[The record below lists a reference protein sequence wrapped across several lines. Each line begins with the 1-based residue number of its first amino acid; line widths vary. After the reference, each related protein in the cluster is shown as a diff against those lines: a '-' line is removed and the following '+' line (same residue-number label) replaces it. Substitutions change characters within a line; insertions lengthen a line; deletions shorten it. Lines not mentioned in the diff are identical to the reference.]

1 MIMLDLLRH
10 GETELGHTLRGSTD
24 DALTVK
30 GWQDMQQTLNKAIST
45 GQRWDTVASSPL
57 QRCIHVA
64 QSFAQAQQL
73 PLYIDA
79 QFQEMHFGEW
89 EAISTQVLYE
99 QYPEDLAK
107 FWMTPTQFAPPQAES
122 LLNFQQRVLQGLSDL
137 NQYLQQ
143 LEQPQPK
150 RVLLVTHGGVI
161 KLLKV
166 LAQKHPL
173 DDILKMS
180 AALGQLSSFQLHP
193 NGKIAM
199 QGQT

>member
-24 DALTVK
+24 DALTLE
-30 GWQDMQQTLNKAIST
+30 GWQDMQRTLDTAIFT
-45 GQRWDTVASSPL
+45 GQRWDMVASSPL
-57 QRCIHVA
+57 QRCLQVA
-64 QSFAQAQQL
+64 QFVAELQQL

-166 LAQKHPL
+166 LAQQHPL

-180 AALGQLSSFQLHP
+180 AAMGQLSSFQLHP
-193 NGKIAM
+193 NGKIGM
-199 QGQT
+199 QGLT

>member
-24 DALTVK
+24 DALTLQ
-30 GWQDMQQTLNKAIST
+30 GWQDMQQTLNTAIST
-45 GQRWDTVASSPL
+45 GQRWDIVASSPL
-57 QRCIHVA
+57 QRCVQVA
-64 QSFAQAQQL
+64 QTFALEQQL

-79 QFQEMHFGEW
+79 QFQEMHFGAW
-89 EAISTQVLYE
+89 EAISTQTLYE

-107 FWMTPTQFAPPQAES
+107 FWMTPTQFSPPQAES
-122 LLNFQQRVLQGLSDL
+122 LLSFQQRVLQGLSDL

-143 LEQPQPK
+143 LEQQPK

-166 LAQKHPL
+166 LTQKQPL

-193 NGKIAM
+193 NGNICI

>member
-1 MIMLDLLRH
+1 MQRTLD
-10 GETELGHTLRGSTD
+10 T
-24 DALTVK
+24 
-30 GWQDMQQTLNKAIST
+30 AIAT
-45 GQRWDTVASSPL
+45 GQRWDMVASSPL
-57 QRCIHVA
+57 QRCLQVA
-64 QSFAQAQQL
+64 QFVAQVQQL

-89 EAISTQVLYE
+89 EAISTQTLYE

-107 FWMTPTQFAPPQAES
+107 FWMTPTQFVPPQAES

-143 LEQPQPK
+143 LEQQPK

-166 LAQKHPL
+166 LAQQHPL

-180 AALGQLSSFQLHP
+180 AAFGQLSSFQLHP

>member
-24 DALTVK
+24 DALTLE
-30 GWQDMQQTLNKAIST
+30 GWQDMQRTLDTAIAT
-45 GQRWDTVASSPL
+45 GQRWDMVASSPL
-57 QRCIHVA
+57 QRCLQVA
-64 QSFAQAQQL
+64 QFVAQVQQL

-166 LAQKHPL
+166 LAQQHHL

-180 AALGQLSSFQLHP
+180 AAMGQLSSFQLHP
-193 NGKIAM
+193 NGKIGM

>member
-24 DALTVK
+24 DALTLK
-30 GWQDMQQTLNKAIST
+30 GWQDMQQTLNTAIAT
-45 GQRWDTVASSPL
+45 GQRWDVVASSPL
-57 QRCIHVA
+57 QRCLQVA
-64 QSFAQAQQL
+64 QTFAQAQQL

-79 QFQEMHFGEW
+79 QFQEMHFGAW
-89 EAISTQVLYE
+89 EAISPQTLYE

-166 LAQKHPL
+166 LAQKKSL

-193 NGKIAM
+193 NGNICM

>member
-1 MIMLDLLRH
+1 MRLDLLRH
-10 GETELGHTLRGSTD
+10 GETTLSHTLRGHTD
-24 DALTVK
+24 DELTEN
-30 GWQDMQQTLNKAIST
+30 GWLQMQST
-45 GQRWDTVASSPL
+45 IQQYVAGGTNWDVIFSSPL
-57 QRCIHVA
+57 QRCLQVA
-64 QSFAQAQQL
+64 QTFAQAQQL

-79 QFQEMHFGEW
+79 QFQEMHFGAW
-89 EAISTQVLYE
+89 EAISTQTLYE

-107 FWMTPTQFAPPQAES
+107 FWMTPTQFSPPQAES

-143 LEQPQPK
+143 LEQQPK

-166 LAQKHPL
+166 LAQKKSL

-193 NGKIAM
+193 NGNICM

>member
-24 DALTVK
+24 DALTLE
-30 GWQDMQQTLNKAIST
+30 GWQDMQRTLDTAIFT
-45 GQRWDTVASSPL
+45 GQRWDMVASSPL
-57 QRCIHVA
+57 QRCLQVA
-64 QSFAQAQQL
+64 QFVAQAQQL

-89 EAISTQVLYE
+89 EAISTQALYE

-107 FWMTPTQFAPPQAES
+107 FWMTPTQFVPPQAES

-143 LEQPQPK
+143 LEQQPK

-166 LAQKHPL
+166 LAQKRPL

>member
-1 MIMLDLLRH
+1 
-10 GETELGHTLRGSTD
+10 
-24 DALTVK
+24 
-30 GWQDMQQTLNKAIST
+30 
-45 GQRWDTVASSPL
+45 
-57 QRCIHVA
+57 
-64 QSFAQAQQL
+64 
-73 PLYIDA
+73 
-79 QFQEMHFGEW
+79 MHFGAW
-89 EAISTQVLYE
+89 EAISTQTLYE

-107 FWMTPTQFAPPQAES
+107 FWMTPTQFSPPQAES

-143 LEQPQPK
+143 LEQQPK

-166 LAQKHPL
+166 LAQKKSL

-193 NGKIAM
+193 NGNICM